1 MGKRSV
7 EKERHWR
14 EVLGRFEGSGLTIRA
29 FCRRSRIKE
38 HQFHTWRR
46 QLRLR
51 DAANGGVD
59 LCSAS
64 PGLSLRG
71 TSTWRPA
78 AFAAVHVVDSAQ
90 DKTPAIEII
99 IGNGRRVAVRPGFE
113 PSTLTQVL
121 QVMEGWS
128 C

>member
-1 MGKRSV
+1 MRRRSV

-46 QLRLR
+46 ELRLR
-51 DAANGGVD
+51 DAD
-59 LCSAS
+59 KPDSAGARRK
-64 PGLSLRG
+64 PRG
-71 TSTWRPA
+71 APTIRPA
-78 AFAAVHVVDSAQ
+78 AFAAVHIVESAQ
-90 DKTPAIEII
+90 DKAPAIEII
-99 IGNGRRVAVRPGFE
+99 IGNGKRVAVRPGFE
-113 PSTLTQVL
+113 PATLTQVL
-121 QVMEGWS
+121 RVVEGWS